1 MADAFLSLPFANANA
16 DADADADEECRGLM
30 ALRAGDVM
38 LVREEL

>member
-1 MADAFLSLPFANANA
+1 MADAFLSLPFANA

>member
-1 MADAFLSLPFANANA
+1 MCSLSLPFTDANANA

-38 LVREEL
+38 PCP